1 MSSTASLF
9 KPFDVSC
16 EVDYRRWREHK
27 LADYPRTPDELM
39 VAVNDPAVL
48 DSKEHAAV
56 LDCCRKANMAIYHT
70 IGDRI
75 ADKATIRS
83 LGRQF
88 GLERLDMNLRADE
101 DSITALRV
109 VPETAA
115 THYIPYT
122 DKPLN
127 WHTDGYYNRLDEQVR
142 GVVMHC
148 VTPATSGGANLLLDP
163 ELVYILIRDEN
174 RAYVTALMQPDAMTI
189 PANVEQGKEI
199 RPAQTGPV
207 FSVETNTHSLHMRYT
222 ARTRSIEWKDDPEI
236 HRATGFLRELL
247 ASDADGIFRVRLQA
261 GEGIICNNVLHGRE
275 LFEDGAG
282 ANRLLYR
289 ARYHDRIKGTEMM
302 KGPPG
307 AQSCSG

>member
-1 MSSTASLF
+1 MSSTARLF

-16 EVDYRRWREHK
+16 EADYQRWRERK
-27 LADYPRTPDELM
+27 LVNFPRTLDDLII
-39 VAVNDPAVL
+39 AVNDPAVL

-56 LDCCRKANMAIYHT
+56 LACCNRANMSIYRT
-70 IGDRI
+70 TGDRI
-75 ADKATIRS
+75 TDKDTIRS

-109 VPETAA
+109 VPGTADN
-115 THYIPYT
+115 HYIPYT
-122 DKPLN
+122 NRALN
-127 WHTDGYYNRLDEQVR
+127 WHTDGYYNNVDEWVR
-142 GVVMHC
+142 GMVMHC
-148 VTPATSGGANLLLDP
+148 VTPAASGGANLLLDP
-163 ELVYILIRDEN
+163 EIVYIMMRDEN
-174 RAYVTALMQPDAMTI
+174 PAYVTALMQPDAMTI

-222 ARTRSIEWKDDPEI
+222 ARSRSIEWRDDPET

-247 ASDADGIFRVRLQA
+247 AGNSDCIFRYRLQA
-261 GEGIICNNVLHGRE
+261 GEGIICNNILHVRE
-275 LFEDGAG
+275 SFEDGSN

-302 KGPPG
+302 AGNPG
-307 AQSCSG
+307 E